1 MKITKLLRRIITIN
15 ARMIVD
21 TNDDDLEDDALIT
34 SLKEI
39 FKRKVVRDIKHI
51 KHYPASRRLAT
62 ACPHCF
68 GMFTPLLTRP
78 PSSSLSKNKYIS
90 SRRLYQLQTSV
101 WYFTGN
107 MKQCCANL
115 YSHCTHVLIVLYI
128 CFLYVALLLHS
139 SQNKT

>member
-1 MKITKLLRRIITIN
+1 
-15 ARMIVD
+15 MIVD

-78 PSSSLSKNKYIS
+78 PLLFSLKK
-90 SRRLYQLQTSV
+90 
-101 WYFTGN
+101 
-107 MKQCCANL
+107 
-115 YSHCTHVLIVLYI
+115 
-128 CFLYVALLLHS
+128 
-139 SQNKT
+139 